1 MKGMIRT
8 GAVAAIVFVAFL
20 GSTGHG
26 ISGAA
31 VFDAEI
37 RASNIR
43 IKTPMKA
50 GTKYDVEVKV
60 KNTGTSAWSRSDR
73 IRLTS
78 RIYRGPSGAPAQRD
92 ELTPDAEVGD
102 DIAPNTTVDVEYR
115 VEAPDYVGTYTI
127 EWTMMKGSTK
137 FGDRVQKTI
146 KVVE

>member
-1 MKGMIRT
+1 MKRVLVTLGI
-8 GAVAAIVFVAFL
+8 GLFSLFVL
-20 GSTGHG
+20 VGSSG
-26 ISGAA
+26 IDTSGAA
-31 VFDAEI
+31 EWDAEI

-50 GTKYDVEVKV
+50 GTRYDVEVKV
-60 KNTGTSAWSRSDR
+60 KNIGTATWSRSDR

-78 RIYRGPSGAPAQRD
+78 RIYRGPSGAPTQRD

-115 VEAPDYVGTYTI
+115 VEAPDYVGSYTI